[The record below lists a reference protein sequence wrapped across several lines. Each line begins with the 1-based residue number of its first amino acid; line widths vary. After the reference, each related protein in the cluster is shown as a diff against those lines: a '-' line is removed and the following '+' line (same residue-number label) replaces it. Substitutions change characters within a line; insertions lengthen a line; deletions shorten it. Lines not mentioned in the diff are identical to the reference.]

1 MIRVKIGDIMNLTA
15 LIQSFQSQG
24 LRSVLLTSGLTL
36 ILVSSPASAKKFII
50 ESIYFNTDHS
60 VVIETKD
67 KAKLEFSS
75 VQTNGNTHLVK
86 ILNTKLRHGASSK
99 LSSKDF
105 TIELNTDKDDVK
117 LSLEPKSGAIPMVT
131 PKTILDGLAY
141 ELEFNSMEQEAP
153 KWQSVITE
161 TQIPTNSLVVTDLP
175 QASSLQPPALDLHQ
189 LSAELSDHK
198 IYAVTQSK
206 SEIDKFIEGLDDP
219 LAAAIEA
226 DPEFQEETFRKI
238 DSASLVH
245 LADTLVKSGHNKE
258 ALTAYR
264 RALELNAENINAK
277 LGLAEITADENEK
290 LANYL
295 ASVSDKA
302 LLEIGSSWFEQAQE
316 SHDLKSVAKSLVA
329 FQFAVLKNP
338 KNPEYRYHYA
348 QALESGGAD
357 FWTQATKRYLEAAAL
372 AKTEYLGG
380 NKAIEPLLRD
390 ATESLIRVL
399 SVQGNFDNAAR
410 YCTAYMNL
418 GFKKFINGKPV
429 LAVLKEVEANR
440 NPFKQE
446 ISQGIVNKKELKG

>member
-1 MIRVKIGDIMNLTA
+1 MISEVRMIRTKIGDIKNLIA
-15 LIQSFQSQG
+15 LMKGSQLKA
-24 LRSVLLTSGLTL
+24 LRFCLLSWALVLT
-36 ILVSSPASAKKFII
+36 LVSSPASAQKSII
-50 ESIYFNTDHS
+50 QSIYFNTDHS

-67 KAKLEFSS
+67 KSKLEFSS
-75 VQTNGNTHLVK
+75 LQTSGNIYLLG
-86 ILNTKLRHGASSK
+86 ILNTKLARGVSSK
-99 LSSKDF
+99 LSSRDF
-105 TIELNTDKDDVK
+105 DIELNTDNNDVK
-117 LSLEPKSGAIPMVT
+117 LSLEPKSGAASTVT

-141 ELEFNSMEQEAP
+141 ELEFNAPVEAAP
-153 KWQSVITE
+153 KWQA
-161 TQIPTNSLVVTDLP
+161 L
-175 QASSLQPPALDLHQ
+175 SSEIVSQELHQ
-189 LSAELSDHK
+189 LSAELSNHK
-198 IYAVTQSK
+198 IYTITQSK
-206 SEIDKFIEGLDDP
+206 SEIDKFIEGLDDS

-226 DPEFQEETFRKI
+226 DTKFQEETFHKI

-245 LADTLVKSGHNKE
+245 LADTLVKRGHNEE

-277 LGLAEITADENEK
+277 LGLAEITQDENEK

-302 LLEIGSSWFEQAQE
+302 LLEIGSSWFEQAQQ
-316 SHDLKSVAKSLVA
+316 SGDLKSVAKALVS
-329 FQFAVLKNP
+329 FQFAVLKSP
-338 KNPEYRYHYA
+338 KNPEYRYRYA

-372 AKTEYLGG
+372 AKTEYLAG

-399 SVQGNFDNAAR
+399 STQGNFDNAAK
-410 YCTAYMNL
+410 YCAAYMNL
-418 GFKKFINGKPV
+418 GFKKFIDGKPV

-446 ISQGIVNKKELKG
+446 ISQGIVSKKELKG